1 MFFLG
6 TKFVLVIILHQL
18 VWLEKLF
25 WQKASGFWDL
35 ACAMNYSYSC
45 TNHVVGGE
53 LRGMYF
59 LVIFKMGSVLTNS
72 VDLVFEVVFIQL
84 WAQRVRR
91 LEAGQHEPFSLLH
104 ELFH

>member
-6 TKFVLVIILHQL
+6 TKFVLVIVIHQL

-25 WQKASGFWDL
+25 WQKVSGFGDL
-35 ACAMNYSYSC
+35 VCAMNYFYSC
-45 TNHVVGGE
+45 TKHAVGGE

-59 LVIFKMGSVLTNS
+59 LVIFKMASVLTNS

-84 WAQRVRR
+84 
-91 LEAGQHEPFSLLH
+91 
-104 ELFH
+104 